1 MMEWIRKNCLS
12 ATEELRQE
20 PNLLKDRRLILC
32 LLSVLCWGLIA
43 HSYGFFNCNFS
54 HDSLNAFYATPLENQ

>member
-43 HSYGFFNCNFS
+43 HS
-54 HDSLNAFYATPLENQ
+54 